1 MIQIF
6 IFKLTL
12 SRFLNSF
19 KIFLKSVPPNF
30 IWLSCWIESL
40 SLQIFYYKKKKKKKQ
55 IKNFFFGIAKSC
67 IHLHPVP
74 PTSIQP
80 ISAPTQLHPQR
91 YTNQNIARNW
101 EISPNLDRKIQSYP
115 FCLKIGTH
123 CIFEVMIPNLN
134 LGFQKSNPKI
144 YFWVIWAEKSNL
156 SALPENWYTE
166 YLKDADS
173 YFGISF
179 LNFQHWF
186 YFGVNLGRKSRSC
199 TVFLIFIP
207 TLVFWNPK
215 HK

>member
-1 MIQIF
+1 MFFVWQLRYCVKNYNSELLLMIQIF

-80 ISAPTQLHPQR
+80 ISASTQLHPQR

-101 EISPNLDRKIQSYP
+101 EISPNLGQKIQSYP
-115 FCLKIGTH
+115 LCLKISSTLYLRGDDSESEFRLT
-123 CIFEVMIPNLN
+123 
-134 LGFQKSNPKI
+134 KI
-144 YFWVIWAEKSNL
+144 Q
-156 SALPENWYTE
+156 P
-166 YLKDADS
+166 
-173 YFGISF
+173 
-179 LNFQHWF
+179 
-186 YFGVNLGRKSRSC
+186 
-199 TVFLIFIP
+199 
-207 TLVFWNPK
+207 
-215 HK
+215 